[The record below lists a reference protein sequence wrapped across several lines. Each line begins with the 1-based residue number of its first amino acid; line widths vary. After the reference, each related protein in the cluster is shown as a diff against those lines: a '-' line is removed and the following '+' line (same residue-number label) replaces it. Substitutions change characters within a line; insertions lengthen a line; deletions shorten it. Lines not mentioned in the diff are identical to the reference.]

1 MSSDSAMTKKMTAV
15 EAANSLTSEEMTALK
30 VSEQEKLAKT
40 AREYQQII
48 LYIFVSAIIAVAYV
62 LGSMEFSFIWVF
74 LLIALTFV
82 VWWGKVL
89 HLTEEHVKYHEQ
101 LVHRKRAL
109 RHMETAEWLNFVVN
123 RWYVLKSGFS
133 FLL

>member
-1 MSSDSAMTKKMTAV
+1 MSSEAAKKMSSV
-15 EAANSLTSEEMTALK
+15 EAANSLSSDELITAK
-30 VSEQEKLAKT
+30 VTEQEKLAKT
-40 AREYQQII
+40 ARENQQII

-62 LGSMEFSFIWVF
+62 LGSMEFTFIWVF
-74 LLIALTFV
+74 LLITLTFV

-101 LVHRKRAL
+101 LVHRRRAL

-123 RWYVLKSGFS
+123 RW
-133 FLL
+133 

>member
-1 MSSDSAMTKKMTAV
+1 MSSEATASKKMSSMEAV
-15 EAANSLTSEEMTALK
+15 NSLTGDELTATK
-30 VSEQEKLAKT
+30 VTEQEKLAKT
-40 AREYQQII
+40 ARENQQII
-48 LYIFVSAIIAVAYV
+48 LYIFVSAIIAITYV

-74 LLIALTFV
+74 LLITLTFV

-123 RWYVLKSGFS
+123 RW
-133 FLL
+133 

>member
-1 MSSDSAMTKKMTAV
+1 MSSEAAMSKKMTTV
-15 EAANSLTSEEMTALK
+15 EAVNSLTSEEMKTSK
-30 VSEQEKLAKT
+30 VTEQEKLAKT
-40 AREYQQII
+40 ARENQQII
-48 LYIFVSAIIAVAYV
+48 LYIFVSAIITAAYV

-74 LLIALTFV
+74 MLIALTFV

-123 RWYVLKSGFS
+123 RW
-133 FLL
+133 